1 LRDFLKVYLP
11 IALIVAAG
19 FFIAYR
25 LVDPA
30 PSGTLRIATAGKDG
44 AYAAAAERY
53 KAILARDGV
62 DLEIVYTAGA
72 IENLKLLSDPDSTID
87 LAFVQGGT
95 GQPET
100 SPDLVSLAS
109 VFFEPLWVFVRS
121 ERVPR
126 SLLELAGKRV
136 AIGQEGSGTRALALE
151 LLGSSGVF
159 ERAAT
164 QISDLGGS
172 EAVQALLKGEIDAA
186 FFVTARPTPLL
197 SPLLGARGIRILN
210 LEYAEAY
217 KFRHQYLTSVTLPA
231 GVISLDPPVPA
242 QDVALLAPAAAL
254 VARDGLHPALI
265 DLILGAAKEVHGRR
279 QLFSRRGDF
288 PSPSY
293 LDFPLDRQAQRY
305 LESGPSLLRR
315 YLPFRVAGFVERLWV
330 LVLPLLTLAIP
341 LMRIAPPAYRWQIR
355 RKVYRWYKFLRR
367 IEDDM
372 WDAKDPGTK
381 AALLERLNKMQRDVG
396 KVGVPLSYAEQLYH
410 LRLHI
415 EFLRQRI
422 EAWRPAESANS
433 VLPPAADPVAGAGP
447 RPAATSG

>member
-1 LRDFLKVYLP
+1 MREFLKIYLP

-30 PSGTLRIATAGKDG
+30 PSSTLRIATGGQEG

-62 DLEIVYTAGA
+62 KLEIVHTAGA
-72 IENLKLLSDPDSTID
+72 IENLKLLADPEGNID

-95 GQPET
+95 G
-100 SPDLVSLAS
+100 SPDAAPNLVSLAS
-109 VFFEPLWVFVRS
+109 VFFEPLWIFVRS
-121 ERVPR
+121 ERPPR
-126 SLLELAGKRV
+126 GLMELAGKRV
-136 AIGQEGSGTRALALE
+136 AVGVEGSGTRVLALE

-159 ERAAT
+159 ERAT
-164 QISDLGGS
+164 QLADIGGGD
-172 EAVQALLKGEIDAA
+172 AVQALLKGEVDAA
-186 FFVTARPTPLL
+186 FFVTGRPTPML

-210 LEYAEAY
+210 LQYAEAY

-231 GVISLDPPVPA
+231 GVISLDPPLPS

-265 DLILGAAKEVHGRR
+265 DLILGAAKEVHGRQ
-279 QLFSRRGDF
+279 QLFSKRGEF
-288 PSPSY
+288 PSPAF
-293 LDFPLDRQAQRY
+293 LDFPLERQAQRY

-315 YLPFRVAGFVERLWV
+315 YLPFQVAGFVERLWV
-330 LVLPLLTLAIP
+330 LILPLLTLAIP
-341 LMRIAPPAYRWQIR
+341 LMRIAPPAYRWQVK
-355 RKVYRWYKFLRR
+355 RKIYRWYKHLRR
-367 IEDDM
+367 LEDEL
-372 WDAKDPGTK
+372 WSAKDARAK
-381 AALLERLNKMQRDVG
+381 DELLERLNALQRDVG
-396 KVGVPLSYAEQLYH
+396 KVTVPLSYADQLYH

-422 EAWRPAESANS
+422 ESVRPSEASAA
-433 VLPPAADPVAGAGP
+433 PAQAKA
-447 RPAATSG
+447 S

>member
-1 LRDFLKVYLP
+1 MRDFLKVYLP

-19 FFIAYR
+19 FFVAYR

-30 PSGTLRIATAGKDG
+30 PSSTLRIATGSPDG

-62 DLEIVYTAGA
+62 TLDIVHTAGA
-72 IENLKLLSDPDSTID
+72 IENLKLLSDPDSGID

-95 GQPET
+95 GSPEAT
-100 SPDLVSLAS
+100 PDLVSLAS
-109 VFFEPLWVFVRS
+109 VFFEPLWIFVRS
-121 ERVPR
+121 ERAPR
-126 SLLELAGKRV
+126 TLTELAGKRV
-136 AIGQEGSGTRALALE
+136 AVGVEGSGTRTLALE

-159 ERAAT
+159 ERAT
-164 QISDLGGS
+164 QIADIGGN
-172 EAVQALLKGEIDAA
+172 EAVQALLKGEVDAA
-186 FFVTARPTPLL
+186 FFVTGRPTPML

-210 LEYAEAY
+210 LQYAEAY

-231 GVISLDPPVPA
+231 GVIGLDPPVPA

-254 VARDGLHPALI
+254 VTRDGMHPALI

-288 PSPSY
+288 PSPAY
-293 LDFPLDRQAQRY
+293 LDFPLERQAQRY

-341 LMRIAPPAYRWQIR
+341 LMRIAPPAYRWQVR
-355 RKVYRWYKFLRR
+355 RKIYRWYKYLRR
-367 IEDDM
+367 IEDSM
-372 WDAKDPGTK
+372 WTIKDASAK
-381 AALLERLNKMQRDVG
+381 AALLERLNMMERDVG
-396 KVGVPLSYAEQLYH
+396 RVGVPLSYAEQLYH

-422 EAWRPAESANS
+422 EAWRRPMEAPAAAA
-433 VLPPAADPVAGAGP
+433 LPPQ
-447 RPAATSG
+447 PAKAS

>member
-19 FFIAYR
+19 FVVAYR

-30 PSGTLRIATAGKDG
+30 PSGTLRIATGGKDG

-62 DLEIVYTAGA
+62 RLDIVYTAGA
-72 IENLKLLSDPDSTID
+72 IENLKLLSAPDSNID

-95 GQPET
+95 GSPEA

-109 VFFEPLWVFVRS
+109 VFFEPLWIFVRT
-121 ERVPR
+121 ERAPR

-159 ERAAT
+159 ERAT
-164 QISDLGGS
+164 QISDLGNS
-172 EAVQALLKGEIDAA
+172 DAVRALLKGEVDAA
-186 FFVTARPTPLL
+186 FFVTGRPTPLL
-197 SPLLGARGIRILN
+197 SPLLGARGIRLLN

-217 KFRHQYLTSVTLPA
+217 KFRHQFLTSVTLPA

-279 QLFSRRGDF
+279 QLFSKRGDF
-288 PSPSY
+288 PSPAY
-293 LDFPLDRQAQRY
+293 LDFPLERQAQRY

-341 LMRIAPPAYRWQIR
+341 LMRIAPPAYRWQVR
-355 RKVYRWYKFLRR
+355 RKIYRWYKFLRR

-372 WDAKDPGTK
+372 WAAKDPGAK
-381 AALLERLNKMQRDVG
+381 GALLERLNKMQRDVG
-396 KVGVPLSYAEQLYH
+396 KIGVPLSYAEQLYH

-422 EAWRPAESANS
+422 EASRPAEA
-433 VLPPAADPVAGAGP
+433 PPAPVPQQAKVG
-447 RPAATSG
+447 